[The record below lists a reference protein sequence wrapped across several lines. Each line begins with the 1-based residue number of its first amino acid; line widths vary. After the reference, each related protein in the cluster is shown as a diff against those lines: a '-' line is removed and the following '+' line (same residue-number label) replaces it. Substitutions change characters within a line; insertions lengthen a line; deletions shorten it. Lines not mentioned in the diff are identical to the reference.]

1 MGMSGEQV
9 PEHTPSARAE
19 AAVSFRLGSWRGFV
33 EAAHARPLGIILDS
47 AFPSSPAALIN
58 IPVLTPPPKCPST
71 LCSPSLLSLPWSTL
85 RDLSPGWWGMRQGQ
99 VPCLFLLY
107 SARQGKIAQK

>member
-1 MGMSGEQV
+1 M
-9 PEHTPSARAE
+9 PDHTPSARAE
-19 AAVSFRLGSWRGFV
+19 EAVSFRLGSWGGFA
-33 EAAHARPLGIILDS
+33 EAAHARPLGISLDS
-47 AFPSSPAALIN
+47 VYPSLPAALIN
-58 IPVLTPPPKCPST
+58 APVLTPPPKRPSS

-85 RDLSPGWWGMRQGQ
+85 QDLSPGWWGMRQGQ